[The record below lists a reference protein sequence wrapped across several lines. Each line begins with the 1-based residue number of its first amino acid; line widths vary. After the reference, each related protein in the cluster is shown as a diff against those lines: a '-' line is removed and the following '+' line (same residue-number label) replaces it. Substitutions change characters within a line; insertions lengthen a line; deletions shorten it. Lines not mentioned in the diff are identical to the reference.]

1 MNTVLILVGLAIL
14 FMGLA
19 FAGLALKSFFRKDAT
34 LHTCSGG
41 GSCGCQSVDACQT
54 VEERPGS

>member
-1 MNTVLILVGLAIL
+1 MNTVLILIGITIL
-14 FMGLA
+14 FVGLA

-41 GSCGCQSVDACQT
+41 GGCACRSEEACDT
-54 VEERPGS
+54 VEPGRP